1 MGILQ
6 FLSGGSN
13 SAAIAPVN
21 GQKNQLDANSVHTK
35 SAPNAITPDSPGS
48 WDKFRYAPV
57 VDRAWV
63 FSEEAAHALQE
74 RAKDAKIATR
84 STIKAYRALQS
95 MSDDHTKVNKH
106 HEFYRRNEARREK
119 QMQGYANTS
128 ARYLHSQRPGYAK
141 QGYSLKQAEQAADQ
155 AIAAL
160 TAAL

>member
-1 MGILQ
+1 MGLLG
-6 FLSGGSN
+6 FLRGDSN

-57 VDRAWV
+57 VEQARV
-63 FSEEAAHALQE
+63 FSEEEAQALQE
-74 RAKDAKIATR
+74 RARDAKLTTRATK
-84 STIKAYRALQS
+84 KAYTALKS
-95 MSDDHTKVNKH
+95 MSDDHTQVNKW
-106 HEFYRRNEARREK
+106 HEFYRRNEGRNERR
-119 QMQGYANTS
+119 MQGYANTS

-141 QGYSLKQAEQAADQ
+141 LGHSLKQAEQAADS

-160 TAAL
+160 AATL